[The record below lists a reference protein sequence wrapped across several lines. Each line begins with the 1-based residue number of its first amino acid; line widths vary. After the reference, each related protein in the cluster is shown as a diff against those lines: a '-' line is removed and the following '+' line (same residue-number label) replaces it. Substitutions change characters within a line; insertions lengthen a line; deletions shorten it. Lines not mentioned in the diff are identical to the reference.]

1 MKNIIVVVFRSLKF
15 LVEYLFSAV
24 LLGKKKKKINAFA
37 SVLVVVKNI
46 SSFNIYI

>member
-24 LLGKKKKKINAFA
+24 LLGKKKKKNAFA

>member
-15 LVEYLFSAV
+15 LVEYFFSAV
-24 LLGKKKKKINAFA
+24 LLGKKKIINAFT